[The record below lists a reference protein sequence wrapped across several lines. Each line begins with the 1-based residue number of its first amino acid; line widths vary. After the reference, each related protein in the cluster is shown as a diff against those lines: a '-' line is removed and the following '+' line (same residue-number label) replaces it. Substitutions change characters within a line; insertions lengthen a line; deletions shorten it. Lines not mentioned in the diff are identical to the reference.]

1 MRLAQRPQQLRSELA
16 GSIDWSGVRVADA
29 GKGWRP
35 TADEFAYWSTKMND
49 PNTAYVAASLRSYDF
64 PARCRRLLATPAA
77 RSWLRRTTVAG
88 ALVVGDM
95 LVMLSVLQLSGFVL
109 SGNSQHQ
116 TLRDHALA
124 ASAVLISIFW
134 ASGLYAGMG
143 PSPFNRLRLRTLG
156 VLAFCAIG
164 AVWAFHTET
173 EVAGYAWFAVEVPL
187 LVVVGHY
194 VELYVRGLLER
205 RQILGAP
212 TVMVGTDPAAH
223 GFANEPALG
232 LRPIGFLHLPADRTC
247 SQSPSQFRSIPEHFN
262 LAEPAEV
269 AIASSGREPCAPDD
283 DFGILTGSE
292 HLQSLHLPTRT
303 FGDDIGIEISNAPR
317 SALSRRVKRLL
328 DLLLAIPA
336 AIFALPLVVLLALAI
351 KVIFREPAFY
361 TQARVGRGGRIFP
374 VFKIRTMYGDAEH
387 RLAEHF
393 ARHPEARAEWER
405 FFKLSN
411 DPRILPLLG
420 TTIRRW
426 SLDELPQLWNVIRG
440 DMSLVG
446 PRPFPEYH
454 TARFD
459 EHFRSLRASVLPG
472 ITGFWQVSSRS
483 DGDLGVQK
491 VQDLFYI
498 RNQSFWL
505 DLYILL
511 QTIPA
516 VLSAKGAR

>member
-1 MRLAQRPQQLRSELA
+1 
-16 GSIDWSGVRVADA
+16 
-29 GKGWRP
+29 
-35 TADEFAYWSTKMND
+35 MND
-49 PNTAYVAASLRSYDF
+49 PNTAYVTYDF
-64 PARCRRLLATPAA
+64 HDPRRGLLVTSASW
-77 RSWLRRTTVAG
+77 SWLRRTTVAG
-88 ALVVGDM
+88 ALAVGDL
-95 LVMLSVLQLSGFVL
+95 LVVLSVLHLSGVL
-109 SGNSQHQ
+109 FGENSQHQ
-116 TLRDHALA
+116 TLRDHDLA
-124 ASAVLISIFW
+124 ASAVLIGIFG
-134 ASGLYAGMG
+134 ASGLYSGVG
-143 PSPFNRLRLRTLG
+143 PSPFKRLRLRTLG

-164 AVWAFHTET
+164 TIWAIHARM
-173 EVAGYAWFAVEVPL
+173 EVGGYAWFALEVPL

-205 RQILGAP
+205 QQVLGAP
-212 TVMVGTDPAAH
+212 TVIVGTGPAAQALFH
-223 GFANEPALG
+223 GLTNEPALG
-232 LRPIGFLHLPADRTC
+232 LRPIGFLHLPADGTW
-247 SQSPSQFRSIPEHFN
+247 SQSASQFHSIPEHLN
-262 LAEPAEV
+262 LTEPAE
-269 AIASSGREPCAPDD
+269 IALVSSGREPCAPEDH
-283 DFGILTGSE
+283 FGILTGSE
-292 HLQSLHLPTRT
+292 RVLMAADGEHLQRLLLPTRT
-303 FGDDIGIEISNAPR
+303 LGDDIGIEISNAPR
-317 SALSRRVKRLL
+317 SALYRWVKRLL

-393 ARHPEARAEWER
+393 SRHPEARAEWER
-405 FFKLSN
+405 FFKLSD

-440 DMSLVG
+440 DMSFVG

-459 EHFRSLRASVLPG
+459 EHFRLLRASVLPG

-483 DGDLGVQK
+483 DGDLGVQRA
-491 VQDLFYI
+491 QDLFYI

>member
-1 MRLAQRPQQLRSELA
+1 M
-16 GSIDWSGVRVADA
+16 
-29 GKGWRP
+29 
-35 TADEFAYWSTKMND
+35 
-49 PNTAYVAASLRSYDF
+49 
-64 PARCRRLLATPAA
+64 
-77 RSWLRRTTVAG
+77 
-88 ALVVGDM
+88 
-95 LVMLSVLQLSGFVL
+95 
-109 SGNSQHQ
+109 
-116 TLRDHALA
+116 HAVA

-194 VELYVRGLLER
+194 VELYVRCLLER
-205 RQILGAP
+205 RQILSAP
-212 TVMVGTDPAAH
+212 TVMVGTGPAAQALFH
-223 GFANEPALG
+223 SLANEPALG

-247 SQSPSQFRSIPEHFN
+247 SQSLSQFRSIPEHFN

-269 AIASSGREPCAPDD
+269 AVVSSGGELCAPENHL
-283 DFGILTGSE
+283 GILTGSERALMAVDSE
-292 HLQSLHLPTRT
+292 HLQSLHLPTPT
-303 FGDDIGIEISNAPR
+303 LGGDLGIEISNAPR
-317 SALSRRVKRLL
+317 SALYRSVKRSL

-336 AIFALPLVVLLALAI
+336 AIFSLPLVVLLALAI
-351 KVIFREPAFY
+351 KVTFREPAFY
-361 TQARVGRGGRIFP
+361 TQARVGRGGCIFP

-411 DPRILPLLG
+411 DPRILPILG
-420 TTIRRW
+420 TIIRRW

-459 EHFRSLRASVLPG
+459 EQFRLLRASMLPG

-483 DGDLGVQK
+483 DGDLSVQRA
-491 VQDLFYI
+491 QDLFYI